1 MEKINDT
8 LKETS
13 LWEMLMLSSVPRC
26 SITTILFIVPT
37 ITIFFII
44 LYLVKFYLKR
54 FFSKRSLEK
63 NSPKMKNLTTAGT
76 LQRYN
81 ERPFYMHLY
90 MLFPYITIILA
101 VTGYMNKPLLV
112 LLSFAFGLAYLSTF
126 WNIKILIFQ
135 CFGYQEDGNYIFFDG
150 KLCKLIEEENK
161 TLSFFFNRRKFLL
174 ENNEITELLPVTKAT
189 FSELRNG
196 IIVPNYALYPKNEF
210 EIQLPNF
217 FTMFKEQCVTPLF
230 TFQIFSSLLLCLDEH
245 VMNSLLSIA
254 IILFAEAIFVFSRV
268 ITMKMFRKLDQK
280 ENTIKRLRL
289 GDGSRQQNEMVKTT
303 CLKPGDKV
311 VIDSL
316 IDVPCDMLILDG
328 SCSVNEAMLSGES
341 VPVLK
346 EEAVGESEEVVC
358 FDKHKKHILF
368 AGTKLEKIH
377 KSLTCVV
384 LRTSF
389 DTEQGVLLDKMLQ
402 SEDIKYDPEALRFIL
417 LLSFISLVNS
427 IFTIKY
433 STKTGYS
440 LLLDVII
447 LFTSSI
453 PFELPMILNMSIQS
467 AVKNLMLKKIYCLEP
482 FRITLAGKVD
492 VCCFDK
498 TGTLTDTR
506 LEVKGIEQG
515 NENTSKV
522 LSCCHNLIS
531 VDGQIKGDPME
542 IAIFNHSFD
551 KSAFKILQQFSF
563 SSELKRQ
570 CVLAEIDGNKGEML
584 FCMKGAP
591 ETVKNYL
598 SEVPENYKDY
608 EEYAKKGFRV
618 IALACREIPKNELA
632 ISNRVSLEKDLKFCG
647 FVLLESSLRKDA
659 KEMCQT
665 LQASGLKVVMITGDN
680 LLTAGSVAKQLGIEG
695 KCVEGKDIE
704 SILNSANFKD
714 YTIFGRAEPKHKEL
728 IIKKYKKLGLHTM
741 MVGDGTNDVGALKAA
756 DVGVAMLE
764 AVEVVVP
771 ADKEN
776 NNGSLLEQAKAEF
789 MAVESIKPGDASIA
803 APITVKSNTL
813 QSIVEI
819 IQQGRSSLVST
830 IQMYKILAIKAIF
843 TSFFYMLIDI
853 LGIKFSDAQMV
864 SIGILSSIGFTAIA
878 QPKSLNSISKERPI
892 TSIFDPYILSSIIL
906 QSVIQVSSLYLIYK
920 YIPCPEIASSFTPSL
935 MNTALYIIWNAQNI
949 VNVSCN
955 YIGRP
960 FREGLLENRLLCINF
975 LAVTCFLV
983 NVLFPIIPQINNFIQ
998 VVVISPHSIFLCGL
1012 CISMFLLRFA
1022 ADRICQRIF
1031 KIKNN

>member
-1 MEKINDT
+1 MANT
-8 LKETS
+8 
-13 LWEMLMLSSVPRC
+13 V
-26 SITTILFIVPT
+26 
-37 ITIFFII
+37 
-44 LYLVKFYLKR
+44 
-54 FFSKRSLEK
+54 
-63 NSPKMKNLTTAGT
+63 
-76 LQRYN
+76 QRYN
-81 ERPFYMHLY
+81 EKPFYMHSY
-90 MLFPYITIILA
+90 MLFPYIMIILP
-101 VTGYMNKPLLV
+101 VIGYINKPLLM

-135 CFGYQEDGNYIFFDG
+135 CFGYQEDGNYIFFNE
-150 KLCKLIEEENK
+150 KLCKLTEEKNK

-174 ENNEITELLPVTKAT
+174 ESKEITQLLPVTKAT

-196 IIVPNYALYPKNEF
+196 IIVQNYNLYPNNEF
-210 EIQLPNF
+210 KVPRPSF

-245 VMNSLLSIA
+245 VMNSLISTAMI
-254 IILFAEAIFVFSRV
+254 IFVEASFVLSRV
-268 ITMKMFRKLDQK
+268 STMKIFRKLDQK

-303 CLKPGDKV
+303 YLKPGDKV

-328 SCSVNEAMLSGES
+328 SCAVNEAMLSGES
-341 VPVLK
+341 IPLFK

-368 AGTKLEKIH
+368 AGTKLEKIYNPP
-377 KSLTCVV
+377 TCVV

-389 DTEQGVLLDKMLQ
+389 DTEQGVLLNKMLQ

-417 LLSFISLVNS
+417 LLSFISLVNG

-440 LLLDVII
+440 LLIDVII

-453 PFELPMILNMSIQS
+453 PFELPMEMGMSIQS

-570 CVLAEIDGNKGEML
+570 CVLAEIDGNKGKML

-598 SEVPENYKDY
+598 SEVPENYMDY
-608 EEYAKKGFRV
+608 EEYAEKGFRV
-618 IALACREIPKNELA
+618 IALACREISINELK
-632 ISNRVSLEKDLKFCG
+632 ISNDRISDRGFLEKDLEFCG
-647 FVLLESSLRKDA
+647 FVLLGSSLREYA

-665 LQASGLKVVMITGDN
+665 LQASGLKILMITGDN
-680 LLTAGSVAKQLGIEG
+680 LLTAGSVAKQLEIEG

-704 SILNSANFKD
+704 SILNSADFKD

-728 IIKKYKKLGLHTM
+728 IIKKYKELGLHTM

-771 ADKEN
+771 ADKEKRSKKL
-776 NNGSLLEQAKAEF
+776 SLFEQVKAES

-803 APITVKSNTL
+803 APLTVRSNSL
-813 QSIVEI
+813 KAIVEI
-819 IQQGRSSLVST
+819 IQQGRSSLVTT
-830 IQMYKILAIKAIF
+830 IQMYKILAINSVTNA
-843 TSFFYMLIDI
+843 FFHMLIDI

-878 QPKSLNSISKERPI
+878 QPKALDFISKERPI
-892 TSIFDPYILSSIIL
+892 TSIFSLYILASIL
-906 QSVIQVSSLYLIYK
+906 SQSAIQVSSLYLIYK

-935 MNTALYIIWNAQNI
+935 MNTALYIVSSAQNL
-949 VNVSCN
+949 VTMVCN

-960 FREGLLENRLLCINF
+960 FREGLSENRTLGLSILAIIGFLGNILLKIN
-975 LAVTCFLV
+975 
-983 NVLFPIIPQINNFIQ
+983 PEINDMIK
-998 VVVISPHSIFLCGL
+998 VVDISSHSIFICSL
-1012 CISMFLLRFA
+1012 CISMFILCFA
-1022 ADRICQRIF
+1022 SERICQRVFMIN
-1031 KIKNN
+1031 K